1 MSLTDEELERLAR
14 EEILRETKRGAE
26 RAKDHGA
33 YGWEKP
39 RVHPTNKNFLKNTIL
54 STLVGRRGGSRENT
68 KRESG
73 HRPEKDSSPV
83 HSEGKSA
90 RHQSFDDRPKKQ
102 SQDRRE
108 DRRVAADKS
117 DRKRTHDG
125 VRKKKQ

>member
-14 EEILRETKRGAE
+14 EEILRETRRGAE

-54 STLVGRRGGSRENT
+54 STLVSRKGGRRGEAKT
-68 KRESG
+68 ESE
-73 HRPEKDSSPV
+73 RKPEKDSRPDP
-83 HSEGKSA
+83 
-90 RHQSFDDRPKKQ
+90 RDDRK
-102 SQDRRE
+102 
-108 DRRVAADKS
+108 VTADKC

-125 VRKKKQ
+125 VRKNKQ